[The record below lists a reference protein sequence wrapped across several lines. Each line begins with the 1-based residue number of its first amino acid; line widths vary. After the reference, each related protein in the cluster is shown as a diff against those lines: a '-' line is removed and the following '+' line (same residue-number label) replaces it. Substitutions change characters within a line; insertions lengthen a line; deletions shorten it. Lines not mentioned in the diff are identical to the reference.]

1 MGRSLAIARRRAA
14 SLRAEAAARLSFRQA
29 DLGALD
35 RLAPAW
41 LASDGPAVLAIDVGC
56 FHALATDAARDGYAR
71 GLATLLAP
79 GATLLLYGFDERAP
93 GSPFGRLAARL
104 GSRLGLREGEVATRF
119 GRVGLALEAVARGE
133 DSGRPSAW
141 YALRK
146 PPGRHVPGA
155 TP

>member
-35 RLAPAW
+35 RLAPTW

-56 FHALATDAARDGYAR
+56 FHALATDGARDGYAR
-71 GLATLLAP
+71 GLAMLLGP
-79 GATLLLYGFDERAP
+79 GATFLLYGFDERAP
-93 GSPFGRLAARL
+93 SGPFGRLVTRL
-104 GSRLGLREGEVATRF
+104 GGRLGLREGEVASRF
-119 GRVGLALEAVARGE
+119 GRVGLALEGVARGE
-133 DSGRPSAW
+133 DLGGPSAW
-141 YALRK
+141 HALRK
-146 PPGRHVPGA
+146 SPDRQVPGA